1 LETFDQ
7 NLSKLAEPKDCS
19 STPLRF
25 RKGACLLKRCV
36 LRSKQVRNQ
45 FRGDALNLLEFEN
58 VEVSPG
64 EIS

>member
-25 RKGACLLKRCV
+25 RKGACPLKVCV
-36 LRSKQVRNQ
+36 LRGKQVRNQ
-45 FRGDALNLLEFEN
+45 FRGDALIF
-58 VEVSPG
+58 
-64 EIS
+64 